1 MQALSIS
8 EIKRKLIRSYS
19 FIAFGLTALIYLSLA
34 AYLILSEDRHTAVH
48 LESFKELAIER
59 YQDQPKKFEKVSPFI
74 KAYFSETALPKE
86 IRSLMPFPVDE
97 ISSNRNIFNEGYFI
111 FHTRFLGPDGKEV
124 PLFMTIAVNAK
135 DFGDESWDFIFII
148 SMVFTGILVLVLQLS
163 LKKMFRVIM
172 RPISELSNQ
181 LSVEGKQRFTLSN
194 DSILELE
201 QLTEKLNQFS
211 EMKERVAKQEL
222 MFAKYA
228 SHELKT
234 PIAIILGAANLQGM
248 KEDHDFREKQRGR
261 IIKSAKEMQA
271 TVEVLLSIVKQENA
285 GDTGKEYGVSEASF
299 VLEDYQN
306 ANSNLDIQI
315 HAPKGTSTNL
325 PPSVLS
331 MILKNLVDNAVRHTE
346 SGEINVAINHSE
358 ISVQDTG
365 IGLTGNTTTEH
376 GLGLLIVRRLCE
388 SYGWAFSIQNH
399 PNGGCIARMN
409 KHCE

>member
-1 MQALSIS
+1 
-8 EIKRKLIRSYS
+8 
-19 FIAFGLTALIYLSLA
+19 
-34 AYLILSEDRHTAVH
+34 
-48 LESFKELAIER
+48 
-59 YQDQPKKFEKVSPFI
+59 
-74 KAYFSETALPKE
+74 
-86 IRSLMPFPVDE
+86 
-97 ISSNRNIFNEGYFI
+97 
-111 FHTRFLGPDGKEV
+111 
-124 PLFMTIAVNAK
+124 
-135 DFGDESWDFIFII
+135 
-148 SMVFTGILVLVLQLS
+148 
-163 LKKMFRVIM
+163 
-172 RPISELSNQ
+172 
-181 LSVEGKQRFTLSN
+181 
-194 DSILELE
+194 
-201 QLTEKLNQFS
+201 
-211 EMKERVAKQEL
+211 

-306 ANSNLDIQI
+306 ANPNLDIQI

-331 MILKNLVDNAVRHTE
+331 MILKNLVDNAVRHTQ
-346 SGEINVAINHSE
+346 SGEVNVAINHSE

-365 IGLTGNTTTEH
+365 TGLTGNTTTEH

-388 SYGWAFSIQNH
+388 SYGWALSIQNH

-409 KHCE
+409 KNCE